1 MSGSRPG
8 ALSRLVAGRTQIDFI
23 GWRRRAFITTAAVLL
38 VAILSLLARG
48 LNLGI
53 DFEGGVVWEVPSG
66 QMTVEDAR
74 GVLDANGLD
83 GSSAKVQT
91 LSGGGEDRIR
101 VQVADQTDQIRIDV
115 RQALADAAAVPID
128 EVSVESVSASWG
140 RSITEK
146 AIRALVVFFVILTVF
161 IAWRFEW
168 KMAVAAL
175 AAIAHDVLV
184 TVGVYSLIGFEVS
197 PATVVA
203 FLTILGY
210 SLYDTIVVF
219 DKVRETDERF
229 SGSRVPYADGVN
241 VALNQVLFRSINTT
255 VTTLVPVVSLL
266 IVGSQIMGAIALRDF
281 AVALTIGLLAGT
293 YSSIVVAAPLLSV
306 LKEREPRYRSLRG
319 THATG
324 DALGALMAGGP
335 GALKHEKIRSTRRS
349 APARAGSER
358 SDDVDTSQDSDVSTP
373 AAPTGPRDATAVLT
387 HPPRPRKKRRR

>member
-1 MSGSRPG
+1 MSARSEGVI
-8 ALSRLVAGRTQIDFI
+8 ARLVSGRTRIDFI
-23 GWRRRAFITTAAVLL
+23 GWRRRAFITTAVVLL
-38 VAILSLLARG
+38 VAVVSLIGRG

-53 DFEGGVVWEVPSG
+53 DFEGGVVWEVPD
-66 QMTVEDAR
+66 QELTIDEAR
-74 GVLDANGLD
+74 AVLDANGLD
-83 GSSAKVQT
+83 GSAAKVQT
-91 LSGGGEDRIR
+91 LSGAGEERLRIQVSDQPDQVR
-101 VQVADQTDQIRIDV
+101 VEV
-115 RQALADAAAVPID
+115 RQALAEAAAVPVD

-229 SGSRVPYADGVN
+229 SSSRTPYADGVN
-241 VALNQVLFRSINTT
+241 VALNQVLFRSVNTT

-266 IVGSQIMGAIALRDF
+266 VVGSQIMGAIALRDF

-319 THATG
+319 SHATG
-324 DALGALMAGGP
+324 DALAALMAGGP
-335 GALKHEKIRSTRRS
+335 GALKHEQVRHRSRS
-349 APARAGSER
+349 AAATAESGSEGETG
-358 SDDVDTSQDSDVSTP
+358 SET
-373 AAPTGPRDATAVLT
+373 APVASRDATSVLT